1 LFKEIFSSDELEIK
15 YFNVFFL
22 RIEMGIKGA
31 KCYKDDLLGDHMR
44 IVKVLSNNIKKYSGK
59 RVRDCKLVCHTS
71 QYRLI

>member
-1 LFKEIFSSDELEIK
+1 
-15 YFNVFFL
+15 
-22 RIEMGIKGA
+22 MGIKGA